1 MSRAVINEEV
11 GEKGL
16 KSYYLLGERRR
27 GVRRGKEK
35 EKERSEEKEREKGR
49 KKEKEKGNS

>member
-1 MSRAVINEEV
+1 VSRAVINEEV

-27 GVRRGKEK
+27 GVRR
-35 EKERSEEKEREKGR
+35 RRGR
-49 KKEKEKGNS
+49 KRGRRRGRWGGRRGGRGEGEGE